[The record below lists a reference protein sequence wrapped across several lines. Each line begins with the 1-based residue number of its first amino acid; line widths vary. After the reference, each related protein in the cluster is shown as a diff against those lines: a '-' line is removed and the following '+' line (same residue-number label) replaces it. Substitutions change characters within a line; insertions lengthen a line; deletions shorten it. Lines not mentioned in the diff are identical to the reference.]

1 MTSWTHEL
9 WFNFIFGLIFCFKLI
24 AYLTVQIKRERK
36 NILNHNDK
44 TEPKHI
50 HVHCMCI
57 LPMQNIARSSVF
69 HSYEE
74 VWKVQIMVHYSYVSF
89 HYPPSSSTSLPP
101 PTPLPPHL
109 PLPFWIIHWILRT
122 IDIGVIVYL
131 IKCLERLQV
140 SLAKSNN
147 PRGHG
152 FIRFPYNFLKAKLYL
167 H

>member
-24 AYLTVQIKRERK
+24 AYLTVQIKRERN

-74 VWKVQIMVHYSYVSF
+74 A
-89 HYPPSSSTSLPP
+89 
-101 PTPLPPHL
+101 
-109 PLPFWIIHWILRT
+109 
-122 IDIGVIVYL
+122 G
-131 IKCLERLQV
+131 LE
-140 SLAKSNN
+140 
-147 PRGHG
+147 
-152 FIRFPYNFLKAKLYL
+152 INFFVRKPAGD
-167 H
+167 